1 MNTRFALLFCCVAI
15 FAIGA
20 TQDASSLS
28 SDQLHQLFSQ
38 GNYTETL
45 KQVRIVLA
53 QPDQSTVDRFDLLKL
68 KGEVLLRTK
77 SDSEAADAY
86 RDAAKAAKSEDDAS
100 LARDGTA
107 LAAIACRI
115 LHAQNTRQGR
125 RSNAAYGRDQRHRG
139 RFAKTHFAAMLD
151 DQMQTQAHAIDAA
164 KKATTLPP
172 IIELAPSLRNL
183 EDLERAANGS
193 TEKSGAT
200 VKSVA
205 DHAK

>member
-68 KGEVLLRTK
+68 KGEALLRTK

-100 LARDGTA
+100 LARGRNCSCGNRMPNPTRPKH
-107 LAAIACRI
+107 AARPAQQRSLRAGSASSRTIRENAPSRRCWTTRCRRRP
-115 LHAQNTRQGR
+115 TRSTPQR
-125 RSNAAYGRDQRHRG
+125 RRRRCRPSSNWRHRCG
-139 RFAKTHFAAMLD
+139 IWRTWSEQPTARL
-151 DQMQTQAHAIDAA
+151 
-164 KKATTLPP
+164 KKAGP
-172 IIELAPSLRNL
+172 R
-183 EDLERAANGS
+183 
-193 TEKSGAT
+193 
-200 VKSVA
+200 
-205 DHAK
+205 